1 MALNQPC
8 TRGLARRVW
17 NSNLQRTKAWTDCP
31 PPYAPGTSLRWADAG
46 GWDGAP
52 RPPNQQSSVLTGTG
66 VGSEDPGQ
74 GAHRPRVPALPQAL
88 QLGELAGR
96 TDEST
101 EILFADKTGES

>member
-1 MALNQPC
+1 M
-8 TRGLARRVW
+8 GLPGESGTAICKG
-17 NSNLQRTKAWTDCP
+17 LKLGPTAP